1 MNWLPLCYKG
11 QFAKLLLCLRLMIT
25 HSYGITQ
32 RRMIWLYRNF
42 LPNNIHRERATKW
55 SENIVTKVF
64 QVFFKPL
71 IHPTFLPTGVSKCYT
86 VRVHTDKMMLS
97 TYFAI
102 NWFFQATLIFVNM
115 MNYMRRKV
123 HEIQLFSDEKC
134 QKSRTVDDDDVGEA
148 GVFHQI
154 WNIISSFP
162 LLSSSPRVI
171 YHIGFSTSAILD
183 FQNTF
188 WRTMRHDWKRDI
200 EYIYRLWEYYQNGW
214 NVKITTS
221 SHAAFSYWPVEKQQ

>member
-162 LLSSSPRVI
+162 LLSSSSPRVI

-183 FQNTF
+183 FQHTF

-200 EYIYRLWEYYQNGW
+200 EYI
-214 NVKITTS
+214 
-221 SHAAFSYWPVEKQQ
+221 

>member
-1 MNWLPLCYKG
+1 MV
-11 QFAKLLLCLRLMIT
+11 LLRDVWFGSIATFCQTTYIE
-25 HSYGITQ
+25 
-32 RRMIWLYRNF
+32 
-42 LPNNIHRERATKW
+42 RERATKW

-86 VRVHTDKMMLS
+86 VSRVHTDKMMLS

-200 EYIYRLWEYYQNGW
+200 EYI
-214 NVKITTS
+214 
-221 SHAAFSYWPVEKQQ
+221 